1 MTRPKSDSAPT
12 APTLLSTRSSSGRPA
27 SYATSGASGVPV
39 NRTGKIAEG
48 NPVNILDEGIRA
60 GVHFTHQFGIPGIAA
75 TQIVADQVH
84 DLDRTA
90 ERKVSREL
98 T

>member
-1 MTRPKSDSAPT
+1 MGSVNPSST
-12 APTLLSTRSSSGRPA
+12 AIRAAGFQMKPDQLDIIRSSGW
-27 SYATSGASGVPV
+27 TSVRGE
-39 NRTGKIAEG
+39 IAEG
-48 NPVNILDEGIRA
+48 YPVNILDEGIGA

-75 TQIVADQVH
+75 TQIVADPVH

>member
-1 MTRPKSDSAPT
+1 MGSVNPPSTAIRAAGFQMKSDQ
-12 APTLLSTRSSSGRPA
+12 LDIIRSSGW
-27 SYATSGASGVPV
+27 TSVLGEV
-39 NRTGKIAEG
+39 AEG
-48 NPVNILDEGIRA
+48 KPVNILDEGIGA
-60 GVHFTHQFGIPGIAA
+60 GVHLTYQLGIPGISA
-75 TQIVADQVH
+75 TQIVADPVH

>member
-1 MTRPKSDSAPT
+1 MGSVNPPST
-12 APTLLSTRSSSGRPA
+12 AIRAAGFQMKPDQLDIIRSSGW
-27 SYATSGASGVPV
+27 TSVRGE
-39 NRTGKIAEG
+39 IAEG
-48 NPVNILDEGIRA
+48 YPVNILDEGIGA

-75 TQIVADQVH
+75 TQIVADPVH

-90 ERKVSREL
+90 ERKISREL